1 MLHAARMWRGKWLL
15 VVGGAALSG
24 SFASHAAAE
33 AAPNRW
39 RSGGY
44 YALNGGAMVAL
55 AGGALAAEVSFP
67 DVCAGPDSCW
77 FPGDL
82 SVRQNHSLA
91 ARRWSQATVWLTV
104 VSPVAASVGRGV
116 DDRFANT
123 ELIYGETLS
132 LNIFLHSLV
141 KFAVRRPR
149 PFTYQ
154 LPPRAHCATKDCD
167 VSFYSGHAST
177 AFAAAV
183 AGSYLFAESAPD
195 RGSRYAMWGFELALA
210 SATAN
215 LRVRGGMHYYSDV
228 LVGALV
234 GSGVG
239 VLIPVLHGERYRPD
253 AWELA
258 SAGGG
263 LVTGAL
269 ISQWLPTGSAASEA
283 ASWSITPLTFRAG
296 SGLALHGVF

>member
-1 MLHAARMWRGKWLL
+1 MRSGKWVLVASSTALL
-15 VVGGAALSG
+15 G
-24 SFASHAAAE
+24 SFACNAAAE

-39 RSGGY
+39 RSGEY
-44 YALNGGAMVAL
+44 YALNGCAVLAL
-55 AGGALAAEVSFP
+55 AGGALAAELTFP

-82 SVRQNHSLA
+82 SVRQNHSLS
-91 ARRWSQATVWLTV
+91 ARSWSQATILLTV
-104 VSPVAASVGRGV
+104 ASPMIVSAARGV
-116 DDRFANT
+116 DERFANT
-123 ELIYGETLS
+123 ELIYGEVLS
-132 LNIFLHSLV
+132 VNVFLQSLV

-154 LPPRAHCATKDCD
+154 LPPGTHCRTRDCD

-195 RGSRYAMWGFELALA
+195 RGSRYAMWGFELTLA
-210 SATAN
+210 TATAN

-234 GSGVG
+234 GSSVG
-239 VLIPVLHGERYRPD
+239 VVIPVLHGERYRPD
-253 AWELA
+253 GWEFA

-263 LVTGAL
+263 LVTGAV
-269 ISQWLPTGSAASEA
+269 ISQLLPGVGDATEA
-283 ASWSITPLTFRAG
+283 ASWTVTPVAFRAG
-296 SGLALHGVF
+296 SGLALRGVF

>member
-1 MLHAARMWRGKWLL
+1 MRRAQWFLASSCVAL
-15 VVGGAALSG
+15 VGA
-24 SFASHAAAE
+24 FAPGAAAE

-44 YALNGGAMVAL
+44 YALNGGAVAVL
-55 AGGALAAEVSFP
+55 MGGALTAELTFP
-67 DVCAGPDSCW
+67 DICAGPDSCW

-91 ARRWSQATVWLTV
+91 ARQWSQASVWLTV
-104 VSPVAASVGRGV
+104 ASPVAAGVGRGV
-116 DDRFANT
+116 DARFANS
-123 ELIYGETLS
+123 ELIYGEALS
-132 LNIFLHSLV
+132 VNTFLHSVV

-149 PFTYQ
+149 PYTYQ
-154 LPPRAHCATKDCD
+154 LPPGAPCKTRDCD

-253 AWELA
+253 AWELV

-263 LVTGAL
+263 LVVGVA
-269 ISQWLPTGSAASEA
+269 ISQFVPADSAPVA
-283 ASWSITPLTFRAG
+283 ASWTLTPVAFRAG
-296 SGLALHGVF
+296 SGLALRGAF